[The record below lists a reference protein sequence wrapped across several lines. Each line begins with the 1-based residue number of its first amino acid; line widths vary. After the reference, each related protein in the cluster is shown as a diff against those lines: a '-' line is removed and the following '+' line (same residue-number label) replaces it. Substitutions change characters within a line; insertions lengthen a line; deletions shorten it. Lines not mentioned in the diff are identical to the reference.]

1 MGLPA
6 DDPKRPEVEGRLSET
21 FMKLG
26 EVSIENENYPQAVED
41 LKTCL
46 RRHQEHLPD
55 DSRCMGEA
63 HYQIGVA
70 LGFNLEFDSAVASLE
85 DAIGVL
91 EKRVKNLKEK
101 KVSAN
106 PDKKEDAF
114 YTPEKE
120 VEEIES
126 LIPEIREKIT
136 DTRDMQTET
145 NKKSA
150 NGVGVKST
158 ANGSLLAD
166 QRHLAHGEEAEE
178 VRPG

>member
-1 MGLPA
+1 M
-6 DDPKRPEVEGRLSET
+6 
-21 FMKLG
+21 
-26 EVSIENENYPQAVED
+26 
-41 LKTCL
+41 
-46 RRHQEHLPD
+46 
-55 DSRCMGEA
+55 
-63 HYQIGVA
+63 
-70 LGFNLEFDSAVASLE
+70 AVASLE

-101 KVSAN
+101 KASAN

-145 NKKSA
+145 NKKLGDKVILNPA
-150 NGVGVKST
+150 LIN
-158 ANGSLLAD
+158 NLFLLKF
-166 QRHLAHGEEAEE
+166 
-178 VRPG
+178 PIN